1 MRIVLL
7 GDTHLG
13 ASKSS
18 DIMHDYFSK
27 FYKFMFSYMA
37 QNDIKTIIQEGDL
50 YDYRREVHFNT
61 LHKTASY
68 FFEPIKDNGIQL
80 IALCGNHDS
89 LYTSTNRVNSLRLL
103 LNHENMHVIDME
115 PETLSLEG
123 VDIDFYPWINPENLE
138 KSLAFARNST
148 SPWAIGHFE
157 FANFPLLPGSMAEHG
172 MDHKIF
178 SKYDRVF
185 SGHYHT
191 GSVKDNVI
199 YTATPYE
206 LNWSDCN
213 DSKGFWVLET
223 DDMSYEFVKNPYT
236 LFIKVLYE
244 DDLVFD
250 FESIRSKYVK
260 LIVVQKLDQKK
271 FDAFV
276 DSMNAHSPHSM
287 SIIETSIVDSV
298 TTAMASNID
307 VLSTQNMIENVIDS
321 MVVNLDKPKLKSH
334 VMSYYTE
341 AMSILNAL

>member
-1 MRIVLL
+1 
-7 GDTHLG
+7 
-13 ASKSS
+13 
-18 DIMHDYFSK
+18 
-27 FYKFMFSYMA
+27 
-37 QNDIKTIIQEGDL
+37 
-50 YDYRREVHFNT
+50 
-61 LHKTASY
+61 
-68 FFEPIKDNGIQL
+68 
-80 IALCGNHDS
+80 
-89 LYTSTNRVNSLRLL
+89 
-103 LNHENMHVIDME
+103 
-115 PETLSLEG
+115 
-123 VDIDFYPWINPENLE
+123 
-138 KSLAFARNST
+138 
-148 SPWAIGHFE
+148 
-157 FANFPLLPGSMAEHG
+157 
-172 MDHKIF
+172 
-178 SKYDRVF
+178 
-185 SGHYHT
+185 
-191 GSVKDNVI
+191 
-199 YTATPYE
+199 
-206 LNWSDCN
+206 
-213 DSKGFWVLET
+213 
-223 DDMSYEFVKNPYT
+223 MSYEFVKNPYT